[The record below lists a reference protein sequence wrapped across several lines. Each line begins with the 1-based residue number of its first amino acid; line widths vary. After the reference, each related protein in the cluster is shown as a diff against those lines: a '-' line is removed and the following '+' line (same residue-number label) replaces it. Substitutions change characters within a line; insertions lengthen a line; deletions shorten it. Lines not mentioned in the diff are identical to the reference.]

1 MKTEPRPEIR
11 AGRLDPWTVVGTAL
25 LALGFAAIV
34 LGIYE
39 IGGLFLL
46 GLGFAL
52 VWIGM
57 VIAFLGEQ
65 RRLEREDEA
74 FRWVVSDGPQG

>member
-1 MKTEPRPEIR
+1 MRTQPRPDVR
-11 AGRLDPWTVVGTAL
+11 ARRFDPWTVAGNTL
-25 LALGFAAIV
+25 LVLGFLGIV

-46 GLGFAL
+46 GLGFGL
-52 VWIGM
+52 VWAGM
-57 VIAFLGEQ
+57 VIAFAGER

-74 FRWVVSDGPQG
+74 FRWVVSDDPPG

>member
-1 MKTEPRPEIR
+1 VKTEPRPEVR
-11 AGRLDPWTVVGTAL
+11 AQRFDRWTIAGNAL

-39 IGGLFLL
+39 LGGLFAL

-52 VWIGM
+52 VWVGM
-57 VIAFLGEQ
+57 VVAFAGEQ

-74 FRWVVSDGPQG
+74 FRWVVSGGPAD